1 MKIFKII
8 TPVFVL
14 LMISCSAQ
22 NKSNN
27 FDAINYEAQTRGSM
41 VKINVEDGKVNFKT
55 YDNEGT
61 YELSQDQLEKL
72 NNLVSELNLN
82 EIKDLKAPSKN
93 SATDRAL
100 IAKVSFKVKDKE
112 YTSSTFDAGNPPKE
126 LKRIEDLLFLLA
138 KIKE

>member
-41 VKINVEDGKVNFKT
+41 VKINVENNKVNFKT
-55 YDNEGT
+55 YDKEGT

-126 LKRIEDLLFLLA
+126 LVKLEGLLYSLA
-138 KIKE
+138 KIK

>member
-1 MKIFKII
+1 MKYLKII
-8 TPVFVL
+8 APVLIL
-14 LMISCSAQ
+14 LITSCSAQ

-41 VKINVEDGKVNFKT
+41 VKINVEDGKVHYKT
-55 YDNEGT
+55 YDSEET
-61 YELSQDQLEKL
+61 YELSQDQLGKL
-72 NNLVSELNLN
+72 NDLVSEINLN
-82 EIKDLKAPSKN
+82 EIKDLKTPSKN

-126 LKRIEDLLFLLA
+126 LKKLENLLFLLA
-138 KIKE
+138 KLKE